1 MADARRAY
9 TSEYNFSYP
18 AFEPEKVRR
27 TRKRPEQEQP
37 VEVKKK
43 EELLNAKNLRTIF
56 LALFLI
62 GVMLVGIVLVNA
74 QAAKL
79 QYSINQLKN
88 QNDILENEITML
100 EVKLDSSTS
109 IEQLEKVGTKSLGMF
124 YPSGSSRVDLS
135 LVATPDTSLAETIKQ
150 KAYS

>member
-27 TRKRPEQEQP
+27 TRKRPEQEKP
-37 VEVKKK
+37 VEIKKK
-43 EELLNAKNLRTIF
+43 EEFLNAKNLRTI
-56 LALFLI
+56 LI
-62 GVMLVGIVLVNA
+62 SVCIIGMMLVGIVLVNA

-88 QNDILENEITML
+88 QNDILESEISML
-100 EVKLDSSTS
+100 NVKMDSNTS
-109 IEQLEKVGTKSLGMF
+109 IEQLEKIGTKELGMF
-124 YPSGSSRVDLS
+124 YPMGSSRVDLAS
-135 LVATPDTSLAETIKQ
+135 VVTSDTSLAELIKQ